1 MKSVVTTVDQPSR
14 DDVLATLGELLDR
27 KIDREQAS
35 AWANRWLAE
44 DHVAGREV
52 RVTDQAAWRTLTSVA
67 GADTYGGDRPYLYD
81 NEDFA
86 AWVVELMASPR

>member
-1 MKSVVTTVDQPSR
+1 MKSVITTIDQPSR
-14 DDVLATLGELLDR
+14 DDVLATLDELLDG

-35 AWANRWLAE
+35 DWASRWLVE
-44 DHVAGREV
+44 DHIAGREV
-52 RVTDQAAWRTLTSVA
+52 HVTDQAAWRVLTSIA

-86 AWVVELMASPR
+86 AWVVELMAPPR